1 MAQIVLRPEF
11 RTAGGE
17 VNDLELNGKYAGTV
31 TLTYRERDR
40 LIGSIQLDKALLSKQ
55 EKEKVVKW
63 ADDYVHS
70 LADALRVE
78 ECEVLVTY
86 AKFDHIITGFDVDLE
101 EFMDDEIDDEQY
113 VSVLDDSNLED
124 IIDPG
129 DRDEITM
136 SEYSEVK
143 PIRFEL
149 VIVGEDENRIEYH
162 IYGKKKAWLAEAM
175 FVIEETEVFGEV
187 NWMIK
192 PSDDEIEAA
201 ADLIV
206 SDFDDDAI
214 DSFQIEMKYQGV
226 TLESIELTHE
236 DMLAFENQWEHNE
249 DSQDLVSRSWGG
261 DREFSAVLIRDDADA
276 LTYDIFEQT
285 QEGPPVGRATVDIS
299 HRRLTGFIEFS
310 EPTRSVD
317 RETIATTL
325 LRELDKEKKYDS
337 LNLTMLHQNKRIED
351 ILFENDTI
359 H

>member
-1 MAQIVLRPEF
+1 MAMAQINLRPEF

-17 VNDLELNGKYAGTV
+17 VNDLEMDGKYVGTV

-40 LIGSIQLDKALLSKQ
+40 LIGSIQLDKAILSHQ
-55 EKEKVVKW
+55 NKEEVAKW

-86 AKFDHIITGFDVDLE
+86 AKFDHIVTGFDVDLE
-101 EFMDDEIDDEQY
+101 EAFENESDDEQFDIM
-113 VSVLDDSNLED
+113 LDDSRLED
-124 IIDPG
+124 IIDPT
-129 DRDEITM
+129 DRDEYTM
-136 SEYSEVK
+136 GDYGEVK

-149 VIVGEDENRIEYH
+149 VIVGEDDNRIEYH

-187 NWMIK
+187 NWMVK
-192 PSDDEIEAA
+192 PSEDEIEAA

-206 SDFDDDAI
+206 SDFDEEEI

-236 DMLAFENQWEHNE
+236 DMLAFEDQWEHSEESTNR
-249 DSQDLVSRSWGG
+249 VSDGNSRQ
-261 DREFSAVLIRDDADA
+261 FSAILIRDDADA
-276 LTYDIFEQT
+276 LTYDIYEQT
-285 QEGPPVGRATVDIS
+285 QDGLPVGRATVDIS
-299 HRRLTGFIEFS
+299 HRRLTGFIEFR
-310 EPTRSVD
+310 EPTRSID
-317 RETIATTL
+317 REIVATTL
-325 LRELDKEKKYDS
+325 LRELDKEKDYVS

-351 ILFENDTI
+351 IFFENDTL